1 MSDPPQAREPWYLVA
16 ESDAAHAAFWDWSGR
31 MAQFHADRK
40 ARAEAMLT
48 VYFGQHFSFDF
59 GKLDTLTAMIDY
71 GATSLEPVGYNLVAS
86 CTDTMAGHILRNK
99 VRPQFVT
106 DKGSVEQKERAAA
119 MQRGVEGEF
128 FAAGLYGTRARSVCK
143 RGLILDAGGV
153 KWTVDEA
160 NKRIDSSLVWPHEFF
175 VPPEEE
181 RRDCVTQMVHIF
193 DVDRQ
198 VLLGAFPDHA
208 DAINAAK
215 PMTSQNSAPDMI
227 TDRVEVR
234 EAWHLPSTRVEKDV
248 EHDGL
253 RVLAIEGATL
263 VREPWEFDF
272 FPVSW
277 FKPMGAEGSYWS
289 RGYPERLAG
298 AQQKLNEY
306 QDRIDAILK
315 LHARPLLVTWLR
327 AGLNPAKIT
336 NSVATILTSKVPPS
350 QALWQMTPQAVPRE
364 LVERVQAIIAW
375 GEKQAGLSELSI
387 NAQKPAGLGEHAP
400 ALRHLADQESVRQ
413 TEIFT
418 AWEQFYLDSAKIV
431 VACLRML
438 VEKVPDYESTF
449 ANNEEF
455 QRVKWAKVDLGQDK
469 YHLTC
474 QPSNLLPLTPS
485 ARIAT
490 LLEMVQAGMITPR
503 EAMSR
508 FTNPDVKD
516 LLGDQSA
523 AEENVERLLSKAA
536 KQDGVAAHAYM
547 DLSLLM
553 VKARE
558 RINRLEADGEDDVV
572 VNRLRQLFSNAQALS
587 LQTQADVANAM
598 ALGERRA
605 MAPTG
610 DPLGGAPPAPAG
622 APAMPAPAEAPLPLG
637 P

>member
-1 MSDPPQAREPWYLVA
+1 
-16 ESDAAHAAFWDWSGR
+16 

-48 VYFGQHFSFDF
+48 VYFGQYFSFDF
-59 GKLDTLTAMIDY
+59 GKLDTLTAMINY

-153 KWTVDEA
+153 KWTVDVA
-160 NKRIDSSLVWPHEFF
+160 NKRIDSCLVWPHEFF

-198 VLLGAFPDHA
+198 VLLGAFPDFA
-208 DAINAAK
+208 DEINAAK
-215 PMTSQNSAPDMI
+215 PVTAQNSAPDMI

-234 EAWHLPSTRVEKDV
+234 EAWHLPSTRVEKAKTGEDAD
-248 EHDGL
+248 EHGNAPHDGL
-253 RVLAIEGATL
+253 RVLAIEGVTL
-263 VREPWEFDF
+263 VSEPWDFDF

-336 NSVATILTSKVPPS
+336 NNVATILTSKVPPS

-413 TEIFT
+413 TEIFS

-455 QRVKWAKVDLGQDK
+455 QRVKWAKVDLGADK

-536 KQDGVAAHAYM
+536 REDGVVAHAYM

-553 VKARE
+553 TKCRE
-558 RINRLEADGEDDVV
+558 RINRLEADGEDDAVV
-572 VNRLRQLFSNAQALS
+572 DRLRQLFSNAQALS
-587 LQTQADVANAM
+587 LQTTADVSNAM

-605 MAPTG
+605 MAPTAG
-610 DPLGGAPPAPAG
+610 VGQAPPAPAG
-622 APAMPAPAEAPLPLG
+622 ATALPPAPAEAPLPLG